1 VTVLNTHEVLPLAF
15 VFLPSKI
22 LEGNLPL
29 APKMEKEPDYE
40 VGPTEEELSKLAA
53 RRGSKANEASDLY
66 GDIQTAE
73 EYGYVTRG

>member
-1 VTVLNTHEVLPLAF
+1 
-15 VFLPSKI
+15 
-22 LEGNLPL
+22 
-29 APKMEKEPDYE
+29 MEKQAEYE
-40 VGPTEEELSKLAA
+40 VDPTHDHEEASKMAA

>member
-1 VTVLNTHEVLPLAF
+1 
-15 VFLPSKI
+15 
-22 LEGNLPL
+22 
-29 APKMEKEPDYE
+29 MEKQPEYE
-40 VGPTEEELSKLAA
+40 VDGAHEEATKLAA

>member
-1 VTVLNTHEVLPLAF
+1 
-15 VFLPSKI
+15 
-22 LEGNLPL
+22 
-29 APKMEKEPDYE
+29 MEKQPEYGVDPAN
-40 VGPTEEELSKLAA
+40 EEATKLAA